1 MYSTDMTH
9 SKSLPDF
16 YEELRTKQEKD
27 GGSDYCAVHDGITKL
42 LGHCKSY
49 KEFGV
54 NQGTTASAAIMMH
67 PESVE
72 LIDIKL
78 SSFDPCR
85 HLFEKYCKKHNIK
98 LTIKELSSID
108 KKSVSTS
115 DILLIDTCHYPIHL
129 AKELILH
136 EKYIAKYIVLHDTVL
151 YGGVLHK
158 VAEQF
163 VQSNRAWEILEYF
176 QKNVGYTII
185 KRKVF

>member
-1 MYSTDMTH
+1 
-9 SKSLPDF
+9 
-16 YEELRTKQEKD
+16 
-27 GGSDYCAVHDGITKL
+27 
-42 LGHCKSY
+42 
-49 KEFGV
+49 
-54 NQGTTASAAIMMH
+54 MH

-85 HLFEKYCKKHNIK
+85 HLFEKYCKTHNIK

-185 KRKVF
+185 KRKIFKL